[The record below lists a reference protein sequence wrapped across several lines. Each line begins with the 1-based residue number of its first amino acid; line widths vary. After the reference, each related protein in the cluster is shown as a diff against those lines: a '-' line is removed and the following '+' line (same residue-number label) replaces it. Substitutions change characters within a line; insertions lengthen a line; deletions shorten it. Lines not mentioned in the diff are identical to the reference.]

1 MSIVKS
7 SKWYF
12 ALGGLTIVAI
22 VAGLVLSAIPSAS
35 AKPSLAADAG
45 GPRSITVVGTGSA
58 TAAPDLATLQVG
70 VDTVNASPEAASRE
84 NDEKMTAVIDA
95 LKAAGIAEKD
105 IRTAFYNMY
114 AEQRYRPDTGEA
126 TGEYVYHV
134 SSSVSAKMRDLQ
146 KVGAILSSA
155 IQAGANNVS
164 GVTFSIEDTRALE
177 AVARE
182 KAIVDAKARAQS
194 LAQLSGVKLGGV
206 MVVSEVISGGP
217 VFYDR
222 AALGMGG
229 GGSPIQPGQLEVSM
243 QIQMSF
249 TIE

>member
-1 MSIVKS
+1 MSNVKS

-12 ALGGLTIVAI
+12 VAGGLTILAI
-22 VAGLVLSAIPSAS
+22 VAGVVLSAIPAAS
-35 AKPSLAADAG
+35 ARPSAAVDTAL
-45 GPRSITVVGTGSA
+45 PRSITVVGTGSA
-58 TAAPDLATLQVG
+58 TGAPDLATLQVG
-70 VDTVNASPEAASRE
+70 VDSVNASPEAASRE

-95 LKAAGIAEKD
+95 LKAAGIDEKD
-105 IRTAFYNMY
+105 IQTAYYNMY
-114 AEQRYRPDTGEA
+114 AEQRYKPDTGEA

-134 SSSVSAKMRDLQ
+134 SSSVSAKTRDLDQ
-146 KVGAILSSA
+146 VGTILSNA

-164 GVTFSIEDTRALE
+164 GVTFSIEDTQALE

-182 KAIVDAKARAQS
+182 KAILDAKARAQS
-194 LAQLSGVKLGGV
+194 LARLSDVTLGSV
-206 MVVSEVISGGP
+206 MIVSEVINGGP